1 MFDIKEA
8 LKNLPDKPGVYLM
21 KDENQHIIYVGKAK
35 ILKNRVRQY
44 FHKSSNHTNKIKR
57 MVSLIRSFE
66 YIVTD
71 SELEALILEC
81 NLIKKHWPKYNTML
95 KDDKSYPYIK
105 VTVSEDFPR
114 IMLVRDVKKDKAK
127 YFGPYASAYSAKETI
142 DLVRKMY
149 KIRTCHRVLPRD
161 IGKERPCLNY
171 HIKQCDAP
179 CMGYISKEDY
189 KVKIEEISDFLGGN
203 YVPVIK
209 ELEAKMLEASENLDF
224 EKAAEYRDYVRAVKT
239 IMERQKIVKATNED
253 QDIIAFA
260 ANENEALIQVYFV
273 RNGKLIGR
281 EHFRMEHIEEQSNQ
295 EIMTAFVK
303 QFYSGTPFIPKELI
317 LQNHLT
323 EAKIIENWLSDKRGQ
338 KVYIKVPQK
347 GEKNKLVELASKN
360 ANITLKQFGDSL
372 KKEQKRTTGAMK
384 ELVEAIGLD
393 KEAKRV
399 EAYDISTHQGVATVG
414 SMVVFEDGKP
424 KKSDY
429 RKFKIK
435 YGIGPDDYASMN
447 EVLTRRFNHALEE
460 QKELI
465 LKGFS
470 DNEGKFS
477 RLPDLILMDGG
488 KGQVNIALQVL
499 TEVGLDIPVCG
510 MVKNDKHQTRGL
522 FYNNVE
528 IPLSTRTEAFK
539 LVARIQDEAHRF
551 AIDYHRKT
559 HKKEAITS
567 VLDDIAG
574 IGPTRRKNLMKA
586 FGSVEAI
593 KEASIKELLEVTG
606 MNQKVSEV
614 VFSFFKDQKSGVI
627 DNTES

>member
-1 MFDIKEA
+1 MFDLKEA

-21 KDENQHIIYVGKAK
+21 RDEHDVVIYVGKAK

-44 FHKSSNHTNKIKR
+44 FHNSANHTNKIQR
-57 MVSLIRSFE
+57 MVALIKSFE

-81 NLIKKHWPKYNTML
+81 NLIKKYWPKYNTML

-105 VTVSEDFPR
+105 ITSSEDFPR

-179 CMGYISKEDY
+179 CMGYINKEEY
-189 KVKIEEISDFLGGN
+189 QLKIHEIIHFLGGN
-203 YVPVIK
+203 YMPVIK
-209 ELEAKMLEASENLDF
+209 ELEEKMLEASENLDF
-224 EKAAEYRDYVRAVKT
+224 EKAAEYRDYIKAVKT
-239 IMERQKIVKATNED
+239 IMERQKIVKAANED

-260 ANENEALIQVYFV
+260 ANEVEALIQVYFV

-281 EHFRMEHIEEQSNQ
+281 EHFRMEHIEDQSRS

-303 QFYSGTPFIPKELI
+303 QFYSGTPFIPRELI

-347 GEKNKLVELASKN
+347 GEKNKLVELAAKN
-360 ANITLKQFGDSL
+360 ASITLEQFGESI
-372 KKEQKRTTGAMK
+372 KKEQKRTTGAME
-384 ELVEAIGLD
+384 ELIAAIGIQP
-393 KEAKRV
+393 EAKRI

-435 YGIGPDDYASMN
+435 YGMGPDDYASMN

-460 QKELI
+460 QKEL
-465 LKGFS
+465 LVKGLEAK
-470 DNEGKFS
+470 EGKFT

-499 TEVGLDIPVCG
+499 TEVGLEIPVCG
-510 MVKNDKHQTRGL
+510 MVKDDKHQTRGL
-522 FYNNVE
+522 YYNNVE
-528 IPLSTRTEAFK
+528 IPLDSRSEAFK

-559 HKKEAITS
+559 HKKEQINS
-567 VLDDIAG
+567 VLDDIEG
-574 IGPTRRKNLMKA
+574 IGPTRRKNLMRA
-586 FGSVEAI
+586 FGTIEKIKTASVEDLNQV
-593 KEASIKELLEVTG
+593 KG
-606 MNQKVSEV
+606 MNESISQKVY
-614 VFSFFKDQKSGVI
+614 SFFNKEK
-627 DNTES
+627 N

>member
-21 KDENQHIIYVGKAK
+21 KDEFDHVIYVGKAK

-44 FHKSSNHTNKIKR
+44 FHHSANHTNKIMR
-57 MVSLIRSFE
+57 MVALIKSFE

-81 NLIKKHWPKYNTML
+81 NLIKKYWPKYNTML
-95 KDDKSYPYIK
+95 KDDKTYPYIK
-105 VTVSEDFPR
+105 ITVGESFPR
-114 IMLVRDVKKDKAK
+114 IMLVREVKKDKAK

-179 CMGYISKEDY
+179 CMGYINKEDY
-189 KVKIEEISDFLGGN
+189 KLKIDEVVDFLGGN
-203 YVPVIK
+203 YVPVIRI
-209 ELEAKMLEASENLDF
+209 LEQKMMAYSEELDF
-224 EKAAEYRDYVRAVKT
+224 EKAAEYRDYIKAVKT
-239 IMERQKIVKATNED
+239 IMERQKIVKAANED

-260 ANENEALIQVYFV
+260 ANEIDALIQVYFV

-281 EHFRMEHIEEQSNQ
+281 EHFRMEHIEDQSKA

-317 LQNHLT
+317 LQEHLT

-347 GEKNKLVELASKN
+347 GEKNKLVELAAKN
-360 ANITLKQFGDSL
+360 AVITLEQFGESI
-372 KKEQKRTTGAMK
+372 KKEEERTTGAMQ
-384 ELVEAIGLD
+384 ELVEAIGL
-393 KEAKRV
+393 KSEAKRI

-414 SMVVFEDGKP
+414 SMVVFEDGTP

-429 RKFKIK
+429 RKFKVK
-435 YGIGPDDYASMN
+435 YGMGPDDYASMN
-447 EVLTRRFNHALEE
+447 EVLSRRFTHALEE
-460 QKELI
+460 QKELL
-465 LKGFS
+465 LKGLAS
-470 DNEGKFS
+470 DEGKFS

-499 TEVGLDIPVCG
+499 REVGLDIPVCG
-510 MVKNDKHQTRGL
+510 MVKDDKHQTRGL
-522 FYNNVE
+522 YYNNKE
-528 IPLSTRTEAFK
+528 IPLSIRSEAFK

-551 AIDYHRKT
+551 AIDFHRKT
-559 HKKEAITS
+559 HKKEQINS
-567 VLDDIAG
+567 VLDDISG
-574 IGPTRRKNLMKA
+574 IGPTRRKNLMRA
-586 FGSVEAI
+586 FGSIEQI
-593 KEASIKELLEVTG
+593 KLASAEELGEVQG
-606 MNQKVSEV
+606 MNQSVSQLVYDYFHKKE
-614 VFSFFKDQKSGVI
+614 
-627 DNTES
+627 N

>member
-21 KDENQHIIYVGKAK
+21 KDENEHIIYVGKAK

-44 FHKSSNHTNKIKR
+44 FHKSSNHTNKILR

-81 NLIKKHWPKYNTML
+81 NLIKKYWPKYNTML

-105 VTVSEDFPR
+105 VTVAEDFPR

-189 KVKIEEISDFLGGN
+189 KAKIEEISDFLGGN
-203 YVPVIK
+203 YRPVIK
-209 ELEAKMLEASENLDF
+209 ELEEKMLEASDHLDF
-224 EKAAEYRDYVRAVKT
+224 EKAGEYRDYVRAVRT

-260 ANENEALIQVYFV
+260 ANDTEALIQVYFV

-281 EHFRMEHIEEQSNQ
+281 EHFRMEQIEDQSNG
-295 EIMTAFVK
+295 EIITAFVK

-338 KVYIKVPQK
+338 KVYIRVPQK

-372 KKEQKRTTGAMK
+372 KKEEKRTTGAMK
-384 ELVEAIGLD
+384 ELVQAIGLD
-393 KEAKRV
+393 KDAKRI

-414 SMVVFEDGKP
+414 SMVVFEEGKP

-435 YGIGPDDYASMN
+435 YGMGPDDYASMN

-460 QKELI
+460 QKELL
-465 LKGFS
+465 LKGFAQS
-470 DNEGKFS
+470 EGKFS

-528 IPLSTRTEAFK
+528 IPLPVRSEAFK

-567 VLDDIAG
+567 ILDDIEG
-574 IGPTRRKNLMKA
+574 IGPTRRKHLMKA
-586 FGSVEAI
+586 FGSVENI
-593 KEASIKELLEVTG
+593 KEATVEQLSEVTG
-606 MNQKVSEV
+606 MNDKVSKV
-614 VFSFFKDQKSGVI
+614 VYKFFKDQKLGNI
-627 DNTES
+627 NE

>member
-1 MFDIKEA
+1 MFDLKEA

-21 KDENQHIIYVGKAK
+21 KDENEHVIYVGKAK

-44 FHKSSNHTNKIKR
+44 FHMSANHTNKIRR
-57 MVSLIRSFE
+57 MVAQIESFE

-81 NLIKKHWPKYNTML
+81 NLIKKYWPKYNTML

-105 VTVSEDFPR
+105 VTVNEAYPR
-114 IMLVRDVKKDKAK
+114 IMYTHELKKDKAK
-127 YFGPYASAYSAKETI
+127 YFGPYASSYSAKETI

-149 KIRTCHRVLPRD
+149 NIRTCHRVLPRD

-179 CMGYISKEDY
+179 CMGYISQEDY
-189 KVKIEEISDFLGGN
+189 KLKIDKLMTFLNGE
-203 YVPVIK
+203 YKPVIAQLK
-209 ELEAKMLEASENLDF
+209 SLMEECSMNLDF
-224 EKAAEYRDYVRAVKT
+224 EKAAEYRDYMKAVNI
-239 IMERQKIVKATNED
+239 IMERQKIVKANNEE

-260 ANENEALIQVYFV
+260 SNENEALVQVYFV
-273 RNGKLIGR
+273 RNGKLMGR
-281 EHFRMEHIEEQSNQ
+281 EHFRMDHIEDQSVE

-323 EAKIIENWLSDKRGQ
+323 EAKIIENWLSDRRGQ

-347 GEKNKLVELASKN
+347 GEKNKLVELAAKN
-360 ANITLKQFGDSL
+360 AAITLEQFGDSMR
-372 KKEQKRTTGAMK
+372 KEQKRTLGAVK
-384 ELVEAIGLD
+384 EIVEAIGIKD
-393 KEAKRV
+393 DIHRI
-399 EAYDISTHQGVATVG
+399 EAYDISNNQGVATVG
-414 SMVVFEDGKP
+414 SMVVFHDGKP

-435 YGIGPDDYASMN
+435 YGIGPNDYASMK
-447 EVLTRRFNHALEE
+447 EVLTRRFTHALEE

-465 LKGFS
+465 LSGS
-470 DNEGKFS
+470 DLGEGKFS
-477 RLPDLILMDGG
+477 SLPDLILMDGG

-510 MVKNDKHQTRGL
+510 MVKDDKHRTRGL
-522 FYNNVE
+522 YYNNIEV
-528 IPLSTRTEAFK
+528 PLDKYSEGFK
-539 LVARIQDEAHRF
+539 LVTRVQDEAHRF

-559 HKKEAITS
+559 HSKNSIRS
-567 VLDDIAG
+567 VLDDIEG
-574 IGPTRRKNLMKA
+574 IGPSRRKILMKA
-586 FGSVEAI
+586 FGSVENI
-593 KEASIKELLEVTG
+593 KEADAETIANIEG
-606 MNQKVSEV
+606 MTSRSSKSVYD
-614 VFSFFKDQKSGVI
+614 FFHKLD
-627 DNTES
+627 E

>member
-1 MFDIKEA
+1 MFNIKEA

-21 KDENQHIIYVGKAK
+21 KDENEHIIYVGKAK

-105 VTVSEDFPR
+105 VTVAEDFPR

-127 YFGPYASAYSAKETI
+127 YFGPYASAYAAKETI

-189 KVKIEEISDFLGGN
+189 QVKIAEISDFLGGN
-203 YVPVIK
+203 YNPVIK
-209 ELEAKMLEASENLDF
+209 ELEEKMLEASENLDF
-224 EKAAEYRDYVRAVKT
+224 EKAGEYRDYVRAVKT

-260 ANENEALIQVYFV
+260 SNDTEALIQVYFV

-281 EHFRMEHIEEQSNQ
+281 EHFRMEQIEEQSNG

-338 KVYIKVPQK
+338 KVYIRVPQK

-360 ANITLKQFGDSL
+360 ANITLKQFGESL
-372 KKEQKRTTGAMK
+372 KKEEKRTIGAMK
-384 ELVEAIGLD
+384 ELVEAIGLEKD
-393 KEAKRV
+393 AKRI

-414 SMVVFEDGKP
+414 SMVVFEEGKP

-447 EVLTRRFNHALEE
+447 EVLTRRFTHALEE
-460 QKELI
+460 QKELL
-465 LKGFS
+465 LKGFAQS
-470 DNEGKFS
+470 EGKFS

-528 IPLSTRTEAFK
+528 IPLSSRSEAFK

-559 HKKEAITS
+559 HKKDAITS
-567 VLDDIAG
+567 VLDDIDG

-586 FGSVEAI
+586 FGSVENI
-593 KEASIKELLEVTG
+593 KEASVEAIAEVDG
-606 MNQKVSEV
+606 MNVKVSEIV
-614 VFSFFKDQKSGVI
+614 YRFFKDQKEGNNK
-627 DNTES
+627 DK

>member
-1 MFDIKEA
+1 MFDIKEV

-21 KDENQHIIYVGKAK
+21 KDKNEHIIYVGKAK
-35 ILKNRVRQY
+35 NLKNRVRQY
-44 FHKSSNHTNKIKR
+44 FQKSSNHTNKIKR
-57 MVSLIRSFE
+57 MVSLIYSFE

-81 NLIKKHWPKYNTML
+81 NLIKKYWPKYNTML

-105 VTVSEDFPR
+105 VTVGEDFPR

-127 YFGPYASAYSAKETI
+127 YFGPYASAYAAKETI

-171 HIKQCDAP
+171 HIKQCEAP
-179 CMGYISKEDY
+179 CMGYINKEDY
-189 KVKIEEISDFLGGN
+189 KFKIEVVIDFLGGN
-203 YVPVIK
+203 YSPTIK
-209 ELEAKMLEASENLDF
+209 ELEIKMLKASKKLDF
-224 EKAAEYRDYVRAVKT
+224 EKAAECRDHIRSVKT
-239 IMERQKIVKATNED
+239 IMERQKIVRATNED

-260 ANENEALIQVYFV
+260 TNDTEALIQVYFV

-281 EHFRMEHIEEQSNQ
+281 EHFRMEQIEEQSNE

-323 EAKIIENWLSDKRGQ
+323 EAKIIENWLSNKRGQ

-360 ANITLKQFGDSL
+360 ASITLKQFGASL
-372 KKEQKRTTGAMK
+372 KKEEKRTTGAMK
-384 ELVEAIGLD
+384 ELVEAIGLA
-393 KEAKRV
+393 KETKRI

-414 SMVVFEDGKP
+414 SMVVFEEGKP

-460 QKELI
+460 QKELL
-465 LKGFS
+465 LKGFV
-470 DNEGKFS
+470 DIEGKFS

-488 KGQVNIALQVL
+488 KGHVNIALQVL

-510 MVKNDKHQTRGL
+510 MVKNEKHQTRGL

-528 IPLSTRTEAFK
+528 IPLATRSEAFK

-559 HKKEAITS
+559 HKKETIAS
-567 VLDDIAG
+567 VLDDIEG

-586 FGSVEAI
+586 FGSIEKI
-593 KEASIKELLEVTG
+593 KEATVEQLAEIIS
-606 MNQKVSEV
+606 MNVKVSEV
-614 VFSFFKDQKSGVI
+614 VFKFFKDQKIGKI
-627 DNTES
+627 DE

>member
-21 KDENQHIIYVGKAK
+21 KDENEHIIYVGKAK

-105 VTVSEDFPR
+105 VTVAEDFPR

-127 YFGPYASAYSAKETI
+127 YFGPYASAYAAKETI

-189 KVKIEEISDFLGGN
+189 QVKIAEISDFLGGN
-203 YVPVIK
+203 YNPVIK
-209 ELEAKMLEASENLDF
+209 ELEEKMLEASENLDF
-224 EKAAEYRDYVRAVKT
+224 EKAGEYRDYVRAVKT

-260 ANENEALIQVYFV
+260 SNDTEALIQVYFV

-281 EHFRMEHIEEQSNQ
+281 EHFRMEQIEEQSNG

-338 KVYIKVPQK
+338 KVYIRVPQK

-360 ANITLKQFGDSL
+360 ANITLKQFGESL
-372 KKEQKRTTGAMK
+372 KKEEKRTIGAMK
-384 ELVEAIGLD
+384 ELVEAIGLEKD
-393 KEAKRV
+393 AKRI

-414 SMVVFEDGKP
+414 SMVVFEEGKP

-447 EVLTRRFNHALEE
+447 EVLTRRFTHALEE
-460 QKELI
+460 QKELL
-465 LKGFS
+465 LKGFAQS
-470 DNEGKFS
+470 EGKFS

-528 IPLSTRTEAFK
+528 IPLSSRSEAFK

-559 HKKEAITS
+559 HKKDAITS
-567 VLDDIAG
+567 VLDDIDG

-586 FGSVEAI
+586 FGSVENI
-593 KEASIKELLEVTG
+593 KEASVEAIAEVDG
-606 MNQKVSEV
+606 MNVKVSEIV
-614 VFSFFKDQKSGVI
+614 YRFFKDQKEGNNK
-627 DNTES
+627 DK

>member
-1 MFDIKEA
+1 MFDLKEA
-8 LKNLPDKPGVYLM
+8 LKNLPEKPGVYLM
-21 KDENQHIIYVGKAK
+21 KDENEHVIYVGKAK
-35 ILKNRVRQY
+35 NLKNRIRQY
-44 FHKSSNHTNKIKR
+44 FHSSANHTNKIKQ
-57 MVSLIRSFE
+57 MVFLIHSFE

-81 NLIKKHWPKYNTML
+81 NLIKKYWPKYNTML

-105 VTVSEDFPR
+105 ITVSEDYPR

-149 KIRTCHRVLPRD
+149 KVRTCHRVLPRD

-179 CMGYISKEDY
+179 CMGYITKEDY
-189 KVKIEEISDFLGGN
+189 GHKITEIVDFLGGN
-203 YVPVIK
+203 YSPVIK
-209 ELEAKMLEASENLDF
+209 ELEESMIQASEALDY
-224 EKAAEYRDYVRAVKT
+224 EKAAECRDYIKAVKT
-239 IMERQKIVKATNED
+239 IMERQKIVKAIDED

-260 ANENEALIQVYFV
+260 SNETEALIQVYFV

-281 EHFRMEHIEEQSNQ
+281 EHFRMEQIEDLTHP

-347 GEKNKLVELASKN
+347 GEKNKLVELAAKN
-360 ANITLKQFGDSL
+360 ASITLEQFGESI
-372 KKEQKRTTGAMK
+372 KKEEKRTTGAMK
-384 ELVEAIGLD
+384 ELVKAIGLAED
-393 KEAKRV
+393 AKRI

-435 YGIGPDDYASMN
+435 YGVGPDDYASMN
-447 EVLTRRFNHALEE
+447 EVLSRRFNHALEE
-460 QKELI
+460 QKELL
-465 LKGFS
+465 LKGLGET
-470 DNEGKFS
+470 EGKFS

-510 MVKNDKHQTRGL
+510 MVKDDKHQTRGL
-522 FYNNVE
+522 YYNNIE
-528 IPLSTRTEAFK
+528 IPLNKRTEAFK

-551 AIDYHRKT
+551 AIEYHRKT
-559 HKKEAITS
+559 HKKEAINS
-567 VLDDIAG
+567 ILDDIEG
-574 IGPTRRKNLMKA
+574 IGPTRRKSLMRA
-586 FGSVEAI
+586 FGSIE
-593 KEASIKELLEVTG
+593 SIKSASEEELGKVAG
-606 MNQKVSEV
+606 MNKAISKVV
-614 VFSFFKDQKSGVI
+614 YSFFHKEV
-627 DNTES
+627 

>member
-1 MFDIKEA
+1 MTMSFDIKEA

-21 KDENQHIIYVGKAK
+21 KDENGHVIYVGKAK
-35 ILKNRVRQY
+35 VLKNRVRQY
-44 FHKSSNHTNKIKR
+44 FHQSSNHTNKIKR
-57 MVSLIRSFE
+57 MVYLIRSFE

-81 NLIKKHWPKYNTML
+81 NLIKKYWPKYNTML
-95 KDDKSYPYIK
+95 KDDKTYPYIK
-105 VTVSEDFPR
+105 ITVSEDFPR
-114 IMLVRDVKKDKAK
+114 IMLVREVKKDKAK

-142 DLVRKMY
+142 DLCRKMY
-149 KIRTCHRVLPRD
+149 RIRTCHRVLPRD

-189 KVKIEEISDFLGGN
+189 GRKIDEIVTFLGGN
-203 YVPVIK
+203 YDPVIK
-209 ELEAKMLEASENLDF
+209 ELKGLMVEASENLDF
-224 EKAAEYRDYVRAVKT
+224 EKAAEYRDYMKAVET
-239 IMERQKIVKATNED
+239 IMERQKIVKAANED

-260 ANENEALIQVYFV
+260 ANETEALIQVFFV

-281 EHFRMEHIEEQSNQ
+281 EHFRMEHIEDQNSE

-347 GEKNKLVELASKN
+347 GEKNKLVELAAKN
-360 ANITLKQFGDSL
+360 ANITLEQFGESI
-372 KKEQKRTTGAMK
+372 KKEEERTIGAMK
-384 ELVEAIGLD
+384 ELSEAIGMA
-393 KEAKRV
+393 EHISRV

-414 SMVVFEDGKP
+414 SMVVFEEGKP

-435 YGIGPDDYASMN
+435 YGMGPDDYASMN

-460 QKELI
+460 QKDL
-465 LKGFS
+465 LKKGLDAS
-470 DNEGKFS
+470 EGKFS

-510 MVKNDKHQTRGL
+510 MVKDDKHQTRGL

-528 IPLSTRTEAFK
+528 IPLSTRSEAFK

-551 AIDYHRKT
+551 AIDYHRKS
-559 HKKEAITS
+559 HKKEAIHS
-567 VLDDIAG
+567 VLDDIEG

-586 FGSVEAI
+586 FGTIEKI
-593 KEASIKELLEVTG
+593 KTAEVSDLMEVHG
-606 MNQKVSEV
+606 MTQAVSENV
-614 VFSFFKDQKSGVI
+614 YRYFRKDPIS
-627 DNTES
+627 

>member
-21 KDENQHIIYVGKAK
+21 KDENEHIIYVGKAK
-35 ILKNRVRQY
+35 VLKNRVRQY
-44 FHKSSNHTNKIKR
+44 FHQSANHTNKIKG
-57 MVSLIRSFE
+57 MVLLIHSFE

-81 NLIKKHWPKYNTML
+81 NLIKKYWPKYNTML
-95 KDDKSYPYIK
+95 KDDKTYPYIK
-105 VTVSEDFPR
+105 VTVAEDFPR
-114 IMLVRDVKKDKAK
+114 IMLVREVKKDKAK
-127 YFGPYASAYSAKETI
+127 YYGPYVSAYSAKETI

-189 KVKIEEISDFLGGN
+189 KLKIEEISDFLGGN
-203 YVPVIK
+203 YIPVIK
-209 ELEAKMLEASENLDF
+209 ELEVKMVEASENLDF
-224 EKAAEYRDYVRAVKT
+224 ERAGEYRDYVRAVKT
-239 IMERQKIVKATNED
+239 IMERQKIVKTTNED
-253 QDIIAFA
+253 QDVIAFA
-260 ANENEALIQVYFV
+260 SNDSEALIQVYFV
-273 RNGKLIGR
+273 RNGKLVGR
-281 EHFRMEHIEEQSNQ
+281 EHFRMEQIEEQSNS

-303 QFYSGTPFIPKELI
+303 QFYSGTPFIPRELI
-317 LQNHLT
+317 LQDPLT
-323 EAKIIENWLSDKRGQ
+323 ESEIIEKWLSDKRGQ

-360 ANITLKQFGDSL
+360 ASITLKQFGASL
-372 KKEQKRTTGAMK
+372 KKEEKRTTGAMK

-393 KEAKRV
+393 ENAKRI

-435 YGIGPDDYASMN
+435 YGMGPDDYASMN
-447 EVLTRRFNHALEE
+447 EVLTRRFTHALEE
-460 QKELI
+460 QKELL

-470 DNEGKFS
+470 DKEGKFS

-510 MVKNDKHQTRGL
+510 MVKDDKHQTRGL

-528 IPLSTRTEAFK
+528 IELSTRSEAFK

-559 HKKEAITS
+559 HKKEAIAS
-567 VLDDIAG
+567 ILDDIKG
-574 IGPTRRKNLMKA
+574 IGPTRRKHLMKA
-586 FGSVEAI
+586 FGSVEKI
-593 KEASIKELLEVTG
+593 KEASVEQLAEVKG
-606 MNQKVSEV
+606 MNVLVSEV
-614 VFSFFKDQKSGVI
+614 VFKFFKDQKLGHS
-627 DNTES
+627 NK